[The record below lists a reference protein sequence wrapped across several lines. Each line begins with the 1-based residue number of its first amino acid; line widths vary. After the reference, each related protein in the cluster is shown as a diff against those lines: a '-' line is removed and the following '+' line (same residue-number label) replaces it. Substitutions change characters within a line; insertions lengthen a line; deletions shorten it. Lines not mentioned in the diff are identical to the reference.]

1 MKISEMNNDQA
12 CEVIIRISNPISN
25 ILNDDNIKPLVE
37 ELEKGKEAGETG
49 NPLKFVA
56 GIIPKLVAF
65 CMKDHK
71 GDLYE
76 IISALSLK
84 PVAKIGQMNFMA
96 TVKEL
101 RDSIDEEFI
110 GFFKSSGNATAT
122 PGQE

>member
-12 CEVIIRISNPISN
+12 CEAIIRISNPISN

-37 ELEKGKEAGETG
+37 ELEKGKQAGESG
-49 NPLKFVA
+49 QPLKFIA

-76 IISALSLK
+76 IISALTFK
-84 PVAKIGQMNFMA
+84 PVSKVGQMNFAA
-96 TVKEL
+96 TVKEI
-101 RDSIDEEFI
+101 RESIR
-110 GFFKSSGNATAT
+110 
-122 PGQE
+122 

>member
-1 MKISEMNNDQA
+1 
-12 CEVIIRISNPISN
+12 
-25 ILNDDNIKPLVE
+25 
-37 ELEKGKEAGETG
+37 
-49 NPLKFVA
+49 
-56 GIIPKLVAF
+56 
-65 CMKDHK
+65 MKDHK

-101 RDSIDEEFI
+101 RDSIDEDLI
-110 GFFKSSGNATAT
+110 GFFRSSGNATAT